1 MRVFTQRGREFDPKT
16 LRAHYRSVHPD
27 VIADLA
33 EFCLAGVSAMA
44 DTDRE
49 TVHNLGRQAVWLHV
63 NKFFSLDTVQ
73 IEEIYA
79 GKGVFLT
86 EGSGDENQ

>member
-1 MRVFTQRGREFDPKT
+1 MKVFTKRGREFDPKM
-16 LRAHYRSVHPD
+16 LRTHYRAMHPD

-33 EFCLAGVSAMA
+33 EQCLAGVTAMA

-49 TVHNLGRQAVWLHV
+49 TCHNLGRQWVWLHI
-63 NKFFSLDTVQ
+63 NKFLSLDTIE

-79 GKGVFLT
+79 GKGVYLNQGA
-86 EGSGDENQ
+86 EYENQ